1 MNEGKAIYSILT
13 ENAGVSAIVGNKVYA
28 QIAAQ
33 GAAFPFVVY
42 VLQDNSPSDTKSGPS
57 TLDEVRYDIVA
68 AAETYASL
76 SSLTERIRL
85 ALDRYTGDL
94 GGVEIDSIQ
103 FIDLD
108 VDNDP
113 ATETY
118 VSSSEYILR
127 VKRVDI

>member
-1 MNEGKAIYSILT
+1 MNEGKAIYDILV
-13 ENAGVSAIVGNKVYA
+13 NDADVNAIVSGRIFP

-33 GAAFPFVVY
+33 GAAFPFAVY
-42 VLQDNSPSDTKSGPS
+42 VLQDTSPSDTKSGVS

-68 AAETYASL
+68 AAETYAEASD
-76 SSLTERIRL
+76 LTEKIRL
-85 ALDRYTGDL
+85 ALDRYTGTVA
-94 GGVEIDSIQ
+94 GVVIDSIQ

-113 ATETY
+113 DTETY

-127 VKRVDI
+127 VRR

>member
-13 ENAGVSAIVGNKVYA
+13 NDSDVSALIGTRVYP
-28 QIAAQ
+28 QVAAQ

-42 VLQDNSPSDTKSGPS
+42 VLQDNTPSDTKSGVS
-57 TLDEVRYDIVA
+57 TLDEIRYDIVA
-68 AAETYASL
+68 AAETYSQL
-76 SSLTERIRL
+76 TDLTEKIRT
-85 ALDRYTGDL
+85 ALDRYTGTVE
-94 GGVEIDSIQ
+94 GVVIDSIQ
-103 FIDLD
+103 FTELD

-127 VKRVDI
+127 IKR

>member
-1 MNEGKAIYSILT
+1 MNEGRAIYTILT
-13 ENAGVSAIVGNKVYA
+13 EDAGVSAVVGTRVYP
-28 QIAAQ
+28 QVAAQ

-42 VLQDNSPSDTKSGPS
+42 VLQDNSPSDTKSGVS

-68 AAETYASL
+68 AAETYTEL

-85 ALDRYTGDL
+85 ALDRYSGTVSGI
-94 GGVEIDSIQ
+94 VVDSIQ
-103 FIDLD
+103 FTELD

-113 ATETY
+113 ATETF

-127 VKRVDI
+127 IKR

>member
-13 ENAGVSAIVGNKVYA
+13 NDSDVSALIGTRVYP
-28 QIAAQ
+28 QVAAQ

-42 VLQDNSPSDTKSGPS
+42 VLQDNTPSDTKSGVS
-57 TLDEVRYDIVA
+57 TLDEIRYDIVA
-68 AAETYASL
+68 AAETYSAL

-94 GGVEIDSIQ
+94 GGIEIDSIQ
-103 FIDLD
+103 FTELD

-113 ATETY
+113 ATETF

-127 VKRVDI
+127 IKR

>member
-13 ENAGVSAIVGNKVYA
+13 NDSDVSALIGTRVYP
-28 QIAAQ
+28 QVAAQ

-42 VLQDNSPSDTKSGPS
+42 VLQDNTPSDTKSGVS
-57 TLDEVRYDIVA
+57 TLDEIRYDIVA
-68 AAETYASL
+68 AAETYSAL

-85 ALDRYTGDL
+85 ALDRYSGTVSGI
-94 GGVEIDSIQ
+94 VVDSIQ
-103 FIDLD
+103 FTELD

-113 ATETY
+113 ATETF

-127 VKRVDI
+127 IKR

>member
-1 MNEGKAIYSILT
+1 MNEGKAIYTILT
-13 ENAGVSAIVGNKVYA
+13 EDAGVSAIVGNKVYP

-42 VLQDNSPSDTKSGPS
+42 VLQDNSPSDTKSGVS

-68 AAETYASL
+68 AAETYTEL

-85 ALDRYTGDL
+85 ALDRYTGDI

-127 VKRVDI
+127 IKR

>member
-13 ENAGVSAIVGNKVYA
+13 EDAGVSAVVGSRVYP
-28 QIAAQ
+28 QVAAQ

-42 VLQDNSPSDTKSGPS
+42 VLQDNTPSDTKSGVS
-57 TLDEVRYDIVA
+57 TLDEIRYDIVA
-68 AAETYASL
+68 AAETYSAL

-85 ALDRYTGDL
+85 ALDRYTGTVS
-94 GGVEIDSIQ
+94 GIVVDSIQ
-103 FIDLD
+103 FTELD

-113 ATETY
+113 ATETF

-127 VKRVDI
+127 IKR

>member
-1 MNEGKAIYSILT
+1 MNEGRAIYTILT
-13 ENAGVSAIVGNKVYA
+13 EDAGVSAVVGTRVYP

-42 VLQDNSPSDTKSGPS
+42 VLQDNTPSDTKSGVS
-57 TLDEVRYDIVA
+57 TLDEIRYDIVA
-68 AAETYASL
+68 AAETYTAL

-85 ALDRYTGDL
+85 ALDRYSGTVSGI
-94 GGVEIDSIQ
+94 VVDSIQ
-103 FIDLD
+103 FTELD

-113 ATETY
+113 ATETF

-127 VKRVDI
+127 IKR